1 MLLDGLGRMKSLKLL
16 ELPGMDQSKILV
28 SVQVTGIRG
37 HELDEILRR
46 EFHIELEMACSSYVC
61 AITSVGDTKEGFK
74 RLLDAFTAVDKRLSE
89 KQSPGGKNI
98 QTGRIQG
105 TDEVIPTESICT
117 LLETEKMEKEK
128 CLLEDACGR
137 ISGDFVTLY
146 PPGIPILAPGERIT
160 EKIVER
166 LFQYLREGLE
176 LHGIEEAMV
185 QVLKRRTNG

>member
-1 MLLDGLGRMKSLKLL
+1 
-16 ELPGMDQSKILV
+16 
-28 SVQVTGIRG
+28 
-37 HELDEILRR
+37 
-46 EFHIELEMACSSYVC
+46 
-61 AITSVGDTKEGFK
+61 
-74 RLLDAFTAVDKRLSE
+74 
-89 KQSPGGKNI
+89 
-98 QTGRIQG
+98 
-105 TDEVIPTESICT
+105 
-117 LLETEKMEKEK
+117 MEKEK